1 MKQAHRCI
9 AVTVSMSLLM
19 TGCAS
24 PFYMGQQPSTQ
35 YRPVG
40 PHTLVGPIAAI
51 ETVAVRA
58 DATPPTLTV
67 EGDYGRP
74 IPTVGE
80 GAKAGA
86 VAGVGATGQAVAEAL
101 EEDPRVLL
109 FAPVMLPIAVVAGTI
124 MGAAAAKVMEQVQE
138 FRDELT
144 EDLSETTAHPVPG
157 AKLAGV
163 VRTKLQRVPRLD
175 TALIE
180 PSEQLPAHFDGVLE
194 VSVTDVVILVHGN
207 NATITTKVSALLRGQ
222 GDYTTIFRRSYQY
235 LEKDDLANWVKND
248 SALWHEYEETARQ
261 YFARHISDELFAPI
275 LLRHVL
281 RPVKNKREGIMDWEL
296 ILLGEA
302 DENAWANDV
311 TEADARF
318 DLEIYDGNRLTYSA
332 DGLTATHHEIPAQLE
347 PCKTY
352 AWTVRPVYY
361 FEGTVRA
368 GEWMSHE
375 SAMRRLYGASGALR
389 GPSGAPLLESRRV
402 TEGLPEF
409 KTRCR

>member
-74 IPTVGE
+74 MPTAGE

-86 VAGVGATGQAVAEAL
+86 VAGVGATGQAVA
-101 EEDPRVLL
+101 EDPRVLL

-124 MGAAAAKVMEQVQE
+124 MGAAGAKVMEQVQE

-389 GPSGAPLLESRRV
+389 GPSGAPRLESRRV